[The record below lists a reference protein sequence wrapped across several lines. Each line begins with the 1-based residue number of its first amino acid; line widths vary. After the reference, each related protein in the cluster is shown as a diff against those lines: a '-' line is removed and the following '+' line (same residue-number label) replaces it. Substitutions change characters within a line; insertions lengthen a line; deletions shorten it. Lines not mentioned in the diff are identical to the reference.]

1 MTILG
6 KIFFDGV
13 AKHIHIWQN
22 NKRAG
27 SAFFLYYYM
36 HPIIY
41 AVNQKITECS
51 PRHLARCWIGTA
63 RCHYPNLQ
71 YSTNELCIL
80 KWCCEKIFENFSHN
94 VSPNTNLFWIKVFFR
109 IMLWKTLVKYL
120 GQTFSH
126 FRY

>member
-6 KIFFDGV
+6 NIFFDGV

-51 PRHLARCWIGTA
+51 PRHVAKCWIGTA
-63 RCHYPNLQ
+63 RCHYLNLQ
-71 YSTNELCIL
+71 YSTNESELA
-80 KWCCEKIFENFSHN
+80 
-94 VSPNTNLFWIKVFFR
+94 LFN
-109 IMLWKTLVKYL
+109 
-120 GQTFSH
+120 Q
-126 FRY
+126 